1 MPPGL
6 MLDAMGAFFMLD
18 AGDMHVR
25 LLPARHEHSSRAGR
39 FERLLAQSELFP
51 ATALSFG

>member
-1 MPPGL
+1 MV
-6 MLDAMGAFFMLD
+6 DAMGAFFMLD

-39 FERLLAQSELFP
+39 FERLLAQSLLFP